1 MFKMTSV
8 ILGNLFSPKATRLY
22 PRTERKPFAGV
33 RGELYNVIEEC
44 TFCTACAVKCP
55 SHCLEVDRKKA
66 TWEYDPFA
74 CVFCGIC
81 AEICPP
87 KSLHLKEKY
96 RAPVKAKGRVF
107 MQGTVKKKA
116 SESSSPTG

>member
-1 MFKMTSV
+1 MTSI
-8 ILGNLFSPKATRLY
+8 ILRNLFGPKATRLY
-22 PRTERKPFAGV
+22 PQKEREPFAGV

-66 TWEYDPFA
+66 TWEYDPFV

-81 AEICPP
+81 VEICPP
-87 KSLHLKEKY
+87 KSLRLKEKY
-96 RAPVKAKGRVF
+96 RAPVKAKGTVF
-107 MQGTVKKKA
+107 MQGEVKKKA
-116 SESSSPTG
+116 AEPASPTE